1 MRHVGGGS
9 RALHAL
15 GAPHNGVSELHDCII
30 IGAGPAGLTAA
41 LYLGRYRRNPLVI
54 HDGSARAARIPL
66 THNVPGFPDGI
77 SGEQLLKRMTDHAQA
92 YGAKLMDGCVTA
104 LAKQADGFRIT
115 LADGQNL
122 GARTV
127 ILATGILLNQVDLP
141 HDVHE
146 QAIEDDVLRYCA
158 VCDAWEHIDRKIA
171 VVGCEESGAAQALF
185 LSRYS
190 NEVTLFPDDPAAM
203 DAGDRKKLETQG
215 VTISETPMARVAP
228 TRTNMK
234 VWPNGDEAALEFDVV
249 YPCFGTKPRT
259 ELALQLGLSV
269 DEGGC
274 LGAASH
280 FETERPGFFAAGDI
294 VRGLDQISVA
304 MGHGA
309 IAATNVHSRLRAL
322 DGEL

>member
-1 MRHVGGGS
+1 MPVLCG
-9 RALHAL
+9 
-15 GAPHNGVSELHDCII
+15 PHKGVKELHDCII

-41 LYLGRYRRNPLVI
+41 LYLGRYRRDPLVI

-66 THNVPGFPDGI
+66 THNVPGFPEGI
-77 SGEQLLKRMTDHAQA
+77 SGIQLLERMTDHAQA

-104 LAKQADGFRIT
+104 IAKEADGFRIT
-115 LADGQNL
+115 LADGQTCHS
-122 GARTV
+122 RTV

-158 VCDAWEHIDRKIA
+158 VCDAYEHIDRRIA
-171 VVGCEESGAAQALF
+171 VVGCEESGAGQALF

-190 NEVTLFPDDPAAM
+190 SQVTLVPDDPAAM
-203 DAGDRKKLETQG
+203 EADDRKKLRTQG
-215 VTISETPMARVAP
+215 VVISDTPMARVAP
-228 TRTNMK
+228 TRTTMN
-234 VWPNGDEAALEFDVV
+234 VWLDGEEAALEYDVV

-259 ELALQLGLSV
+259 ELALQLGLGV

-274 LGAASH
+274 LGASSH
-280 FETERPGFFAAGDI
+280 FETEIPGFFAAGDI

-309 IAATNVHSRLRAL
+309 IAATNVHSWLRSL

>member
-1 MRHVGGGS
+1 LKEM
-9 RALHAL
+9 L
-15 GAPHNGVSELHDCII
+15 DCII

-41 LYLGRYRRNPLVI
+41 LYLGRYRRDPLVI
-54 HDGSARAARIPL
+54 HDGSAQAARIPL
-66 THNVPGFPDGI
+66 THNVPGFPEGI
-77 SGEQLLKRMTDHAQA
+77 SGVQLLERMTDHAQA
-92 YGAKLMDGCVTA
+92 YGATFMEGCVTA
-104 LAKQADGFRIT
+104 LAQEADGFRIT
-115 LADGQNL
+115 RADGQNL
-122 GARTV
+122 SARTV
-127 ILATGILLNQVDLP
+127 ILATGILLNQIDLP

-158 VCDAWEHIDRKIA
+158 VCDAYEHIDRKIA

-190 NEVTLFPDDPAAM
+190 KEVTLFPDDPAAM
-203 DAGDRKKLETQG
+203 AAEDRKKLETRG
-215 VTISETPMARVAP
+215 VRISDTPMARVAP
-228 TRTNMK
+228 TRTTMK
-234 VWPNGDEAALEFDVV
+234 VWREGDEAASEFDVV

-259 ELALQLGLSV
+259 DLALQLGLSV
-269 DEGGC
+269 DEDGC
-274 LGAASH
+274 LDAASH
-280 FETERPGFFAAGDI
+280 FETEAPGFFAAGDI

>member
-1 MRHVGGGS
+1 
-9 RALHAL
+9 LQ
-15 GAPHNGVSELHDCII
+15 DCII

-41 LYLGRYRRNPLVI
+41 LYLGRYRRDPLVI

-66 THNVPGFPDGI
+66 THNVPGFPEGI
-77 SGEQLLKRMTDHAQA
+77 SGVQLLERMADHARA
-92 YGAKLMDGCVTA
+92 YSATFMDGCVAA
-104 LAKQADGFRIT
+104 LAHEAVGFRIT
-115 LADGQNL
+115 LADGESL
-122 GARTV
+122 HSRTV

-141 HDVHE
+141 HDVHV

-158 VCDAWEHIDRKIA
+158 VCDAYEHIDRKIA

-190 NEVTLFPDDPAAM
+190 NEVTLFSDDPAAM
-203 DAGDRKKLETQG
+203 DADVRKKLESQG
-215 VTISETPMARVAP
+215 VGISDTRMARVAP
-228 TRTNMK
+228 TRTSMK
-234 VWPNGDEAALEFDVV
+234 VWGEGDKAAFEFDVV
-249 YPCFGTKPRT
+249 YPCVGTKPRT
-259 ELALQLGLSV
+259 ELALQLGLNV

-274 LGAASH
+274 LGAFSY
-280 FETERPGFFAAGDI
+280 FETETPGFFAAGDV

-309 IAATNVHSRLRAL
+309 IAATNVHSRLRRL

>member
-1 MRHVGGGS
+1 VKI
-9 RALHAL
+9 
-15 GAPHNGVSELHDCII
+15 LHDCII

-41 LYLGRYRRNPLVI
+41 LYLGRYRRDPLVI
-54 HDGSARAARIPL
+54 HDSSARAARIPL
-66 THNVPGFPDGI
+66 THNVPGFPEGI
-77 SGEQLLKRMTDHAQA
+77 SGVQLLERMTDHAQA
-92 YGAKLMDGCVTA
+92 YGATFIEGCVTA
-104 LAKQADGFRIT
+104 IAKAADGFRIT
-115 LADGQNL
+115 LADGESL
-122 GARTV
+122 HSRTV

-141 HDVHE
+141 HDFHE

-158 VCDAWEHIDRKIA
+158 VCDAYEHIDRKIA

-190 NEVTLFPDDPAAM
+190 NEVTLFPDDLAAM
-203 DAGDRKKLETQG
+203 DADDRKKLETQG
-215 VTISETPMARVAP
+215 VSISDTRMARVAP
-228 TRTNMK
+228 TRTSMK
-234 VWPNGDEAALEFDVV
+234 VWRQGDEVALEFDVV

-259 ELALQLGLSV
+259 ELARQLGLSV

-274 LGAASH
+274 LGASSH
-280 FETERPGFFAAGDI
+280 FETETPGFFAAGDI

>member
-1 MRHVGGGS
+1 MD
-9 RALHAL
+9 
-15 GAPHNGVSELHDCII
+15 DCII

-41 LYLGRYRRNPLVI
+41 LYLGRYRRDPLVI

-66 THNVPGFPDGI
+66 THNVPGFPEGI
-77 SGEQLLKRMTDHAQA
+77 SGTELLARMAAHAQT
-92 YGAKLMDGCVTA
+92 YGARLHEGRVTG
-104 LAKQADGFRIT
+104 LTRIADGFRVT
-115 LADGQNL
+115 LEDGRIFD
-122 GARTV
+122 ARTV

-158 VCDAWEHIDRKIA
+158 VCDAYEHIDRKIG
-171 VVGCEESGAAQALF
+171 VVGCEESGAGQALF

-190 NEVTLFPDDPAAM
+190 DRVTLYPDDPQAM
-203 DAGDRKKLETQG
+203 DPADRAKLEANG
-215 VTISETPMARVAP
+215 VSISAMPMARVEP
-228 TRTNMK
+228 TRVAME
-234 VWPNGDEAALEFDVV
+234 VWAKDGASPTAFDVI
-249 YPCFGTKPRT
+249 YPCFGTRPRT
-259 ELALQLGLSV
+259 ELARQLGLTV

-274 LGAASH
+274 LDSGAH
-280 FETERPGFFAAGDI
+280 FETSIPGFFAAGDI

-309 IAATNVHSRLRAL
+309 IAATNVHSRLRKL

>member
-1 MRHVGGGS
+1 VKI
-9 RALHAL
+9 
-15 GAPHNGVSELHDCII
+15 LHDCII

-41 LYLGRYRRNPLVI
+41 LYLGRYRRDPLVI
-54 HDGSARAARIPL
+54 HDGSARSARIPL
-66 THNVPGFPDGI
+66 THNVPGFPEGI
-77 SGEQLLKRMTDHAQA
+77 SGVQLLERMTDHARA
-92 YGAKLMDGCVTA
+92 YGATFMEGCVAA
-104 LAKQADGFRIT
+104 LAHEADGFRIT
-115 LADGQNL
+115 LADGESL
-122 GARTV
+122 HSRTV
-127 ILATGILLNQVDLP
+127 ILATGILLNQIDLP

-158 VCDAWEHIDRKIA
+158 VCDAYEHIDRKIA

-190 NEVTLFPDDPAAM
+190 NEVTLFPDDPPAM
-203 DAGDRKKLETQG
+203 DADDCKKLETQG
-215 VTISETPMARVAP
+215 VSISDTRMARVTP
-228 TRTNMK
+228 TRTSME
-234 VWPNGDEAALEFDVV
+234 VWREGDETALEFDVV

-269 DEGGC
+269 DESGC
-274 LGAASH
+274 LGASSH
-280 FETERPGFFAAGDI
+280 FETETPGFFAAGDI